1 MAELFLMP
9 KLGMDMEEG
18 VIVKW
23 LKAEGDAVKKGE
35 ALAEIETDKSTVE
48 VESPAEGTILKLY
61 YEEGTEKPCGTPIA
75 AIGQPG
81 EDIPAPPTAPAP
93 ADKDGK
99 PAGNEK
105 AEASAPAAP
114 AQAVQAPAPAV
125 PTPAAPVFPA
135 PPAAPAFAFP
145 AAPAAAALTPGGRI
159 RSTPRARRLAELK
172 GIPLAAVKG
181 SGSEGRIL
189 EADVRRFAESGAAAF
204 AAAPARRIAAETVQP
219 ASKIRKVTARRMFQ
233 SLASTAQTNHKV
245 DVNMAN
251 LLAFREQINKKFEA
265 QGVKISI
272 MDLLTAVCA
281 KALIENP
288 QANAYWSPDGIRL
301 HNYANVGIAVDTPN
315 GLVVPVVKEADVM
328 SLPEISA
335 ASKELI
341 AKARDGRLQP
351 DDMSGG
357 TFTISNLGMLGI
369 DSFTAILNPPETCIL
384 AVGRMAEKVVAEK
397 GQIVIRPMMN
407 LCLTYDH
414 QIIDG
419 ADAARFLKTV
429 RDLLENP
436 AWLLL

>member
-18 VIVKW
+18 TIVKW
-23 LKAEGDAVKKGE
+23 LKAEGAAVKKGE

-75 AIGQPG
+75 VIGQPG
-81 EDIPAPPTAPAP
+81 EEIPAP

-99 PAGNEK
+99 PAGEEK
-105 AEASAPAAP
+105 AEA
-114 AQAVQAPAPAV
+114 APAPA
-125 PTPAAPVFPA
+125 PAAQAPAAAAPAAPVFAA
-135 PPAAPAFAFP
+135 PPAPAFAAPVF
-145 AAPAAAALTPGGRI
+145 AAPPAAAALTPGGRI
-159 RSTPRARRLAELK
+159 RSTPRARRLAEK
-172 GIPLAAVKG
+172 NDIPLAAVKG

-189 EADVRRFAESGAAAF
+189 EADVRRFMESGGAAAAG
-204 AAAPARRIAAETVQP
+204 AARLRRVPAETVQP

-233 SLASTAQTNHKV
+233 SLSTTAQINHRV

-251 LLAFREQINKKFEA
+251 LLSFREQINKKYEA

-272 MDLLTAVCA
+272 VDLLTAVCA

-335 ASKELI
+335 ASKALI
-341 AKARDGRLQP
+341 AKARDGKLTP

-357 TFTISNLGMLGI
+357 TFTISNLGMFGI
-369 DSFTAILNPPETCIL
+369 DSFTAILNPPESCIL
-384 AVGRMAEKVVAEK
+384 AVGRMADKVVAEK

-419 ADAARFLKTV
+419 ADAARFLKTI

-436 AWLLL
+436 AWLLM

>member
-18 VIVKW
+18 TIIRW
-23 LKAEGDAVKKGE
+23 LKAEGDDVKKGE

-48 VESPAEGTILKLY
+48 VESPAEGKVLKLY

-75 AIGQPG
+75 VIGQPG
-81 EDIPAPPTAPAP
+81 EEIPEP

-99 PAGNEK
+99 PAVIEK
-105 AEASAPAAP
+105 TGPAAP
-114 AQAVQAPAPAV
+114 AGASSAAAVK
-125 PTPAAPVFPA
+125 PAAPVFAA
-135 PPAAPAFAFP
+135 PPAAPAGPAVSAPP
-145 AAPAAAALTPGGRI
+145 AAELTPGGRI
-159 RSTPRARRLAELK
+159 RSTPRARRLAELNAV
-172 GIPLAAVKG
+172 PLAAVKG

-189 EADVRRFAESGAAAF
+189 EADVRRFMESGMSAIV
-204 AAAPARRIAAETVQP
+204 ARPRRMAAETLQP

-233 SLASTAQTNHKV
+233 SLSSTAQTNHKV
-245 DVNMAN
+245 DVKMAN
-251 LLAFREQINKKFEA
+251 LLSFREQINKKYEA

-288 QANAYWSPDGIRL
+288 QANAYWSPDGIRF

-328 SLPEISA
+328 SLPEIAA

-384 AVGRMAEKVVAEK
+384 AVGRMSDKVVAEK

-419 ADAARFLKTV
+419 ADAARFLKTI
-429 RDLLENP
+429 RDLIENP

>member
-18 VIVKW
+18 TIIRW

-48 VESPAEGTILKLY
+48 VESPAEGKVLKLY

-75 AIGQPG
+75 VIGQPG
-81 EDIPAPPTAPAP
+81 EEIPEP

-99 PAGNEK
+99 PAVIEK
-105 AEASAPAAP
+105 TGPAAP
-114 AQAVQAPAPAV
+114 AGASSAAAVK
-125 PTPAAPVFPA
+125 PAAPVFAA
-135 PPAAPAFAFP
+135 PPAAPAGPAVSAPP
-145 AAPAAAALTPGGRI
+145 AAELTPGGRI
-159 RSTPRARRLAELK
+159 RSTPRARRLAELNAV
-172 GIPLAAVKG
+172 PLAAVKG

-189 EADVRRFAESGAAAF
+189 EADVRRFMESGMSAIV
-204 AAAPARRIAAETVQP
+204 ARPRRMAAETLQP

-233 SLASTAQTNHKV
+233 SLSSTAQTNHKV
-245 DVNMAN
+245 DVKMAN
-251 LLAFREQINKKFEA
+251 LLSFREQINKKYEA

-288 QANAYWSPDGIRL
+288 QANAYWSPDGIRF

-328 SLPEISA
+328 SLPEIAA

-384 AVGRMAEKVVAEK
+384 AVGRMSDKVVAEK

-419 ADAARFLKTV
+419 ADAARFLKTI
-429 RDLLENP
+429 RDLIENP

>member
-18 VIVKW
+18 TIIRW

-48 VESPAEGTILKLY
+48 VESPAEGKVLKLY

-75 AIGQPG
+75 VIGQPG
-81 EDIPAPPTAPAP
+81 EEIPEP
-93 ADKDGK
+93 ADKDVK
-99 PAGNEK
+99 PAVIEK
-105 AEASAPAAP
+105 TGPAAP
-114 AQAVQAPAPAV
+114 AGTSSAAAVKS
-125 PTPAAPVFPA
+125 AAPVFAA
-135 PPAAPAFAFP
+135 PPAAPAGPAVSAPP
-145 AAPAAAALTPGGRI
+145 AAELTPGGRI
-159 RSTPRARRLAELK
+159 RSTPRARRLAELNAV
-172 GIPLAAVKG
+172 PLAAVKG

-189 EADVRRFAESGAAAF
+189 EADVRRFMESGMSAIV
-204 AAAPARRIAAETVQP
+204 ARPRRMAAETLQP

-233 SLASTAQTNHKV
+233 SLSSTAQTNHKV
-245 DVNMAN
+245 DVKMAN
-251 LLAFREQINKKFEA
+251 LLSFREQINKKYEA

-288 QANAYWSPDGIRL
+288 QANAYWSPDGIRF

-328 SLPEISA
+328 SLPEIAA

-384 AVGRMAEKVVAEK
+384 AVGRMSDKVVAEK

-419 ADAARFLKTV
+419 ADAARFLKTI
-429 RDLLENP
+429 RDLIENP

>member
-18 VIVKW
+18 TIIRW
-23 LKAEGDAVKKGE
+23 LKAEGDDVKKGE

-48 VESPAEGTILKLY
+48 VESPAEGKVLKLY
-61 YEEGTEKPCGTPIA
+61 YEEGTEKLCGTPIA
-75 AIGQPG
+75 VIGQPG
-81 EDIPAPPTAPAP
+81 EEIPEP

-99 PAGNEK
+99 PAVIEK
-105 AEASAPAAP
+105 TGPAAP
-114 AQAVQAPAPAV
+114 AGASSAAAVK
-125 PTPAAPVFPA
+125 PAAPVFAA
-135 PPAAPAFAFP
+135 PPAAPAGPAVSAPP
-145 AAPAAAALTPGGRI
+145 AAELTPGGRI
-159 RSTPRARRLAELK
+159 RSTPRARRLAELNAV
-172 GIPLAAVKG
+172 PLAAVKG

-189 EADVRRFAESGAAAF
+189 EADVRRFMESGMSAIV
-204 AAAPARRIAAETVQP
+204 ARPRRMAAETLQP

-233 SLASTAQTNHKV
+233 SLSSTAQTNHKV
-245 DVNMAN
+245 DVKMAN
-251 LLAFREQINKKFEA
+251 LLSFREQINKKYEA

-288 QANAYWSPDGIRL
+288 QANAYWSPDGIRF

-328 SLPEISA
+328 SLPEIAA

-384 AVGRMAEKVVAEK
+384 AVGRMSDKVVAEK

-419 ADAARFLKTV
+419 ADAARFLKTI
-429 RDLLENP
+429 RDLIENP

>member
-18 VIVKW
+18 TIIRW

-48 VESPAEGTILKLY
+48 VESPAEGKVLKLY

-75 AIGQPG
+75 VIGQPG
-81 EDIPAPPTAPAP
+81 EEIPEP

-99 PAGNEK
+99 PAVIEK
-105 AEASAPAAP
+105 TGPAAP
-114 AQAVQAPAPAV
+114 AGASSAAAVK
-125 PTPAAPVFPA
+125 PAAPIFAA
-135 PPAAPAFAFP
+135 PPAAPAGPAFS
-145 AAPAAAALTPGGRI
+145 AAPSAALTPGGRV
-159 RSTPRARRLAELK
+159 RSTPRARRLAELNSV
-172 GIPLAAVKG
+172 PLAAVKG

-189 EADVRRFAESGAAAF
+189 EADVRRFMESGRVVSTAG
-204 AAAPARRIAAETVQP
+204 PHRMAAETLQP

-233 SLASTAQTNHKV
+233 SLSSTAQTNHKV
-245 DVNMAN
+245 DVKMAN
-251 LLAFREQINKKFEA
+251 LLSFREQINKKYEA

-288 QANAYWSPDGIRL
+288 QANAYWSPDGIRF

-328 SLPEISA
+328 SLPEIAA
-335 ASKELI
+335 ASKDLI

-384 AVGRMAEKVVAEK
+384 AVGRMSDKVVAEK

-419 ADAARFLKTV
+419 ADAARFLKTI
-429 RDLLENP
+429 RDLIENP